1 MALGGER
8 SPASR
13 SRWSAAPC
21 APPRASRGRGGRP
34 CPVRERRGVRDDRRC
49 SVRALSRASGRRQPA
64 AHRRSARTSRRQ
76 RITQD
81 IADTASSHQT
91 R

>member
-1 MALGGER
+1 
-8 SPASR
+8 
-13 SRWSAAPC
+13 
-21 APPRASRGRGGRP
+21 
-34 CPVRERRGVRDDRRC
+34 V
-49 SVRALSRASGRRQPA
+49 RRQPA
-64 AHRRSARTSRRQ
+64 AHRRSGRTSRRQ